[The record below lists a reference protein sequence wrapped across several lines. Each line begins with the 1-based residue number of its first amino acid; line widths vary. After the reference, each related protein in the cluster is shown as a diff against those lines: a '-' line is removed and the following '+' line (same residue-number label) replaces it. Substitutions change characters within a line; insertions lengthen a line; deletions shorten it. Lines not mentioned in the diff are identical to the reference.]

1 VITTGQ
7 ARRLANAYAPEGLSR
22 LARTGT
28 VTILERSVVEAMT
41 RYEVAGSYRD
51 PQGVMADARALAEWM
66 DANVGNFNPEDWA
79 GAWDTT
85 VVPWS
90 YRP

>member
-1 VITTGQ
+1 MITTGQ
-7 ARRLANAYAPEGLSR
+7 ARRIAQDYEPEGLTR
-22 LARTGT
+22 FARTGE
-28 VTILERSVVEAMT
+28 VTMLERSVVEHMT
-41 RYEVAGSYRD
+41 RYDVAGTYRD

-66 DANVGNFNPEDWA
+66 DANVGRVPEDWK